1 RRVGAGG
8 HARNGACGWGILP
21 GRGPDDTGSNGDRHD
36 HRQGRA
42 RSHAGAGEPPWSQV
56 SKHGGAFSLGVMRP
70 RGIPLLTSG
79 SVSRDVGAASP
90 RVGWKDAGGQPGK
103 CRFQATTFYDRRVRK
118 KRQDLTKPRGFGGDL
133 TELNWPLIAVVHEV
147 RAALAG
153 TLLRGGTVRVLTF
166 VHRAPA

>member
-1 RRVGAGG
+1 
-8 HARNGACGWGILP
+8 
-21 GRGPDDTGSNGDRHD
+21 
-36 HRQGRA
+36 
-42 RSHAGAGEPPWSQV
+42 
-56 SKHGGAFSLGVMRP
+56 MRP

-79 SVSRDVGAASP
+79 SVSRDAGAASP

-133 TELNWPLIAVVHEV
+133 TELNWPLIVVVHEV

-153 TLLRGGTVRVLTF
+153 TLLRGGTARVLTF
-166 VHRAPA
+166 VRRAPALRRTAAVAA